1 MAAAALAPAA
11 DPALVAALRA
21 GLAARAD
28 AAKAPAM
35 QRYMKSALPFYG
47 VSAPQRAKLFRVLFA
62 EPALPLDSWRET
74 ALALWR
80 GAEKREELYA
90 ALALLRCRRYSAF
103 AARLDLLPVYEEIVR
118 TGAWWDVVDECATN
132 LVGGLLRAHPVA
144 LTPVLREWSVCSH
157 MWLRRASIIAQNQ
170 AKAGLDVSLLH
181 SCICAN
187 LLGSPFGKDFFI
199 QKAIGW
205 ALRSRARTHAA
216 EVKSFV
222 EAHAAELSNLSKREA
237 LKNIGGGMKRKA
249 SKSYS
254 DDSADEE
261 E

>member
-1 MAAAALAPAA
+1 
-11 DPALVAALRA
+11 
-21 GLAARAD
+21 
-28 AAKAPAM
+28 M

-47 VSAPQRAKLFRVLFA
+47 VSAPQRAILFRELFA
-62 EPALPLDSWRET
+62 EPALPLDGWRET

-132 LVGGLLRAHPVA
+132 LVGGLLRAHPEA
-144 LTPVLREWSVCSH
+144 LTPVLREWSVCGH
-157 MWLRRASIIAQNQ
+157 MWLRRTSIIAQNQ

-181 SCICAN
+181 YCICEN
-187 LLGSPFGKDFFI
+187 MLGSPFGKEFFI

-205 ALRSRARTHAA
+205 ALRNRARTHAA

-222 EAHAAELSNLSKREA
+222 EAHVAELSNLSKREA
-237 LKNIGGGMKRKA
+237 LKHIGGGKKRKA
-249 SKSYS
+249 SKS
-254 DDSADEE
+254 DDSDKED
-261 E
+261 